1 MYSRKTG
8 HSLCNS
14 PQRYVDQIL
23 PGKCWLKCLTGP
35 KKKFVPHFHIWRS
48 ISFHII
54 LLLVKG
60 ENDNPAV
67 FVQRAT
73 GMHIFFHPNNVL

>member
-1 MYSRKTG
+1 MYSCKTG

-23 PGKCWLKCLTGP
+23 PGKRCLKCLTGP
-35 KKKFVPHFHIWRS
+35 KKNLSLTSIFEGL

-60 ENDNPAV
+60 ENDNPVV
-67 FVQRAT
+67 FVQLAT
-73 GMHIFFHPNNVL
+73 GMHIFLHPNNVL